1 MRADKSKVQEWRED
15 RKERDAEQREEARQ
29 NGTIKVVGGVLATP
43 ALIGLVLYF
52 AADSHGLEVLAV
64 GLLTAAAAFAAGALL
79 GFLFGIPR
87 FLAQQGAAA
96 VPGATDSPTYA
107 PNTNLEQ
114 ISDWLTKILVGVGLV
129 EVGKIG
135 HAISVLGNGVEEG
148 LGENTHSIAIMLMI
162 SFSIVGFL
170 SSYLF
175 TRLRLQMVLEPFKVA
190 LKKQEED
197 LTTALPLVRA
207 QLDPSGEK
215 DPTLMELVKALY
227 KASSGI
233 RDEAFYLARN
243 QRRANWRGVPPN
255 EDKHLVD
262 LAIPVFEALV
272 GLDTDKEFHRNC
284 GELGYALKDRAS
296 PSEGDYKAAVANLT
310 EAIKR
315 RDRDPL
321 LRGRYPLYEFN
332 RAFCNIKLDRR
343 FAEGK
348 PAEPELAA
356 EIKQDLDVARASS
369 DGRSAIVAESSTL
382 NPWLSL
388 NP

>member
-1 MRADKSKVQEWRED
+1 
-15 RKERDAEQREEARQ
+15 
-29 NGTIKVVGGVLATP
+29 
-43 ALIGLVLYF
+43 
-52 AADSHGLEVLAV
+52 
-64 GLLTAAAAFAAGALL
+64 
-79 GFLFGIPR
+79 
-87 FLAQQGAAA
+87 
-96 VPGATDSPTYA
+96 
-107 PNTNLEQ
+107 
-114 ISDWLTKILVGVGLV
+114 
-129 EVGKIG
+129 
-135 HAISVLGNGVEEG
+135 
-148 LGENTHSIAIMLMI
+148 
-162 SFSIVGFL
+162 
-170 SSYLF
+170 
-175 TRLRLQMVLEPFKVA
+175 
-190 LKKQEED
+190 
-197 LTTALPLVRA
+197 
-207 QLDPSGEK
+207 
-215 DPTLMELVKALY
+215 
-227 KASSGI
+227 
-233 RDEAFYLARN
+233 
-243 QRRANWRGVPPN
+243 VPPN